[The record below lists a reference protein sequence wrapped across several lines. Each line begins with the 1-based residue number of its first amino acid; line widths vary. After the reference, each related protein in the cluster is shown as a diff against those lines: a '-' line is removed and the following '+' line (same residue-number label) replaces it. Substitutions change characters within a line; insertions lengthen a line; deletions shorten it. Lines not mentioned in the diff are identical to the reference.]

1 MQPITTTPTP
11 ALPNDAPLVAEAL
24 AVAPPADSNGGAT
37 DAVVVAQPLL
47 PPPNRIGAPTAPPA
61 ASSPVAHPVIRRDP
75 VAAALAW
82 CFWAVISMFGAATMI
97 VVLAVL
103 ATLPILQFLSLGY
116 LLAVSARI
124 ARSGRIRDGFIG
136 LRAAGVLGILGF
148 FLYLY
153 WLALKFAAS
162 MADSARIIAPGSGAA
177 AGWAGGVMIGLWVLG
192 GVVLLA
198 SLVAFLIWPRFY
210 VFLRDG
216 VWTFFTRRLWYYAW
230 LGLRGFVGGLVWLA
244 VPVSMLVVASL
255 IPGADRPIAIFAST
269 MLRLVGSFLL
279 MVVVIYVPFLQGRM
293 AAANRFAEVFDILSV
308 RAEFR
313 RAPIAFWLAVVTT
326 LLFALPLYLLKIEVV
341 PRDAAALPALFFVV
355 FIFPAR
361 VLTGWAMARA
371 RKRERPRHFVFRQL
385 ARLGMIPVAAFYAL
399 IVFFTQ
405 YTGWHGVWGMY
416 EQHAFLLPVPFLGV

>member
-1 MQPITTTPTP
+1 
-11 ALPNDAPLVAEAL
+11 L
-24 AVAPPADSNGGAT
+24 AHSNGVAA
-37 DAVVVAQPLL
+37 DAVVVAQPLV
-47 PPPNRIGAPTAPPA
+47 PPPNKIGAPAAPA
-61 ASSPVAHPVIRRDP
+61 AVSPDAGPVVRRDP
-75 VAAALAW
+75 VAAVLAW

-97 VVLAVL
+97 IVLAVL
-103 ATLPILQFLSLGY
+103 ATLPVLQFLSLGY
-116 LLAVSARI
+116 LLEVSGRI
-124 ARSGRIRDGFIG
+124 ARTGRIRDGFIG

-153 WLALKFAAS
+153 WLALKFASS

-177 AGWAGGVMIGLWVLG
+177 TGWASGAMIGLWVLG
-192 GVVLLA
+192 GVVLLS

-230 LGLRGFVGGLVWLA
+230 LGVRGFAGGLVWLA
-244 VPVSMLVVASL
+244 VPVSMLVAASL
-255 IPGADRPIAIFAST
+255 IPGADRPIAIFTST

-279 MVVVIYVPFLQGRM
+279 MIVVIYVPFLQGRM
-293 AAANRFAEVFDILSV
+293 AAANRFVEVFDILSV

-313 RAPIAFWLAVVTT
+313 RAPIAFFVAVVTT

-341 PRDAAALPALFFVV
+341 PRDAAALPALLFVV

-371 RKRERPRHFVFRQL
+371 RKRDRPRQFIFRQF
-385 ARLGMIPVAAFYAL
+385 ARLGMLPVAAFYAL
-399 IVFFTQ
+399 IIFFTQ